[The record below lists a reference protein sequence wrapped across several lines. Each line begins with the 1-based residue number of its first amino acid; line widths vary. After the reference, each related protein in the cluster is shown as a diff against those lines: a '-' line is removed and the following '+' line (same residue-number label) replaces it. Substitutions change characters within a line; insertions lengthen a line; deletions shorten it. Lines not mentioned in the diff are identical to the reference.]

1 MHMLTAFATVRGI
14 RLVLAFPHPS
24 YVRPGVGDVLL
35 ARLTPHF
42 PALPIMLVSAKA
54 SNARAYATFDT
65 DALLAELDLA
75 DLVLERID
83 LDSPPLVEAKPPF

>member
-1 MHMLTAFATVRGI
+1 MKMSTAITIVRGI
-14 RLVLAFPHPS
+14 RLVVAFPHPS

-35 ARLTPHF
+35 ARLVPHY

-54 SNARAYATFDT
+54 SNARAYATFET

-83 LDSPPLVEAKPPF
+83 LDTPPVLEAEPPF

>member
-1 MHMLTAFATVRGI
+1 MKMSAAIATVRGI

-35 ARLTPHF
+35 ERLTRHF
-42 PALPIMLVSAKA
+42 PALPIMLVSTKA
-54 SNARAYATFDT
+54 TNARAYATFDT

-75 DLVLERID
+75 DLVLEKID
-83 LDSPPLVEAKPPF
+83 LDSPPVIETAPSF